1 MLEHAQRTCTRYPAA
16 PTRTVKRIAM
26 VSIDMPS
33 SVFPCSTRRGRGSSL
48 PSCPASTAASIHEQ
62 EQQQDRALGIGVA
75 FTNLLHALRCA
86 ELGTACACARPA
98 HAGHGS
104 CSSR

>member
-1 MLEHAQRTCTRYPAA
+1 
-16 PTRTVKRIAM
+16 M

-75 FTNLLHALRCA
+75 FTNLLHARPRSKLNNSYEKTVEKCVCSRTELNKCTQCMHGRRTQTNTVQCA
-86 ELGTACACARPA
+86 A
-98 HAGHGS
+98 
-104 CSSR
+104 